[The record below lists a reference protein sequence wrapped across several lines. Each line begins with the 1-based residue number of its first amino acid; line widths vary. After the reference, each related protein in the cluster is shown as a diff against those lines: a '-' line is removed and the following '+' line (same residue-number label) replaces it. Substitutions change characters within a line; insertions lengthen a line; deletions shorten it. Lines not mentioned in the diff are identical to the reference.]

1 MARASFTIADARN
14 FRIIRNLWMI
24 VPTVTIVVV
33 IIRRCGDGLRIS
45 RGGITIKEG

>member
-33 IIRRCGDGLRIS
+33 IIRRCGDG
-45 RGGITIKEG
+45 